1 MHQPGWPGQ
10 AWPLAEALADIRVGQ
25 QRLDELSLAQTS
37 VDNRERL
44 LPSFGWYVTQR

>member
-37 VDNRERL
+37 VDNCERL